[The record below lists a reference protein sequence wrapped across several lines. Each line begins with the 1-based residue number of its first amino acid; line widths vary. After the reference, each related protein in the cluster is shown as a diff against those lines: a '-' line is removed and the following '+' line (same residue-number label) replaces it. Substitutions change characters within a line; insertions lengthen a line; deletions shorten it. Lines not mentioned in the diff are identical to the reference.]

1 MGLKKNRWLFIISG
15 FIINLCL
22 GAIYAY
28 SIIAVHL
35 MKLFKNVYG
44 LNVTATEIQLP
55 FIVFLLVFALTMPM
69 MGKYIEKYGPRK
81 ITWLGAIFVSLGWFL
96 VSLASSSLSLVFLYG
111 LIGGLGVGIV
121 YNCPIVTSG
130 KWFPDK
136 RGLAVGLTILG
147 FGFSAAI
154 IGPLIDYLTAIFG
167 IQIALKILGALFF
180 TILFIFGSF
189 LRFPSNDWKPKGL
202 EFIEK
207 KEKSSIEFTREE
219 MVKTKSFYGLWITY
233 MIGTLAGLM
242 AIGISKLIGLEV
254 AANAGINEEE
264 ISAFLT
270 ILIIPF
276 SACNGFGRPLFGWI
290 TDKFTP
296 MKAAILSFVLIFI
309 ASLIVFI
316 NPSSIIVYIIGFA
329 ILWLNL
335 GGWLAIAPTAT
346 AYFFGMKDYARN
358 YGIVFTAY
366 GIGAIIGNILAGQ
379 AKDVFGA
386 YVKVFPYIMALSIL
400 GIIIAIVLMKCPKV
414 KNMN

>member
-1 MGLKKNRWLFIISG
+1 
-15 FIINLCL
+15 
-22 GAIYAY
+22 
-28 SIIAVHL
+28 
-35 MKLFKNVYG
+35 
-44 LNVTATEIQLP
+44 
-55 FIVFLLVFALTMPM
+55 
-69 MGKYIEKYGPRK
+69 
-81 ITWLGAIFVSLGWFL
+81 
-96 VSLASSSLSLVFLYG
+96 
-111 LIGGLGVGIV
+111 
-121 YNCPIVTSG
+121 
-130 KWFPDK
+130 
-136 RGLAVGLTILG
+136 
-147 FGFSAAI
+147 
-154 IGPLIDYLTAIFG
+154 
-167 IQIALKILGALFF
+167 
-180 TILFIFGSF
+180 
-189 LRFPSNDWKPKGL
+189 
-202 EFIEK
+202 
-207 KEKSSIEFTREE
+207 
-219 MVKTKSFYGLWITY
+219 

>member
-1 MGLKKNRWLFIISG
+1 MELKKNRWLFIISG

-55 FIVFLLVFALTMPM
+55 FIVFLLVFSLTMPA

-96 VSLASSSLSLVFLYG
+96 ASFANSPLNLVFLYG

-154 IGPLIDYLTAIFG
+154 IGPLIDYLTAIFD
-167 IQIALKILGALFF
+167 IQIALKILGVFF
-180 TILFIFGSF
+180 FIILFIFGSF
-189 LRFPSNDWKPKGL
+189 LRFPSNDWKPKSL
-202 EFIEK
+202 ESIEK
-207 KEKSSIEFTREE
+207 KEKSLSEFARKEII
-219 MVKTKSFYGLWITY
+219 KTKSFYGLWITY

-242 AIGISKLIGLEV
+242 AIGTSKLIGLEV

-264 ISAFLT
+264 ISAILT

-290 TDKFTP
+290 TDKFAP
-296 MKAAILSFVLIFI
+296 MKTAILSFVLIFI
-309 ASLIVFI
+309 ASLVVFI
-316 NPSSIIVYIIGFA
+316 SSSSIIAYVIGFA

-335 GGWLAIAPTAT
+335 GGWLAIAPAAT

-379 AKDVFGA
+379 AKDIFGL
-386 YVKVFPYIMALSIL
+386 YVKVFPYIMVLAII
-400 GIIIAIVLMKCPKV
+400 GIIAAIILLKPK
-414 KNMN
+414 NPI